1 MCVAVPSRV
10 VEIQEQGL
18 GVVDIEG
25 VRRKVSLILLPE
37 ARVDDYV
44 IVHAGFAIQRIDEEE
59 AMEGLRI
66 LREMAASDP
75 SDQRGEESESDHE
88 E

>member
-18 GVVDIEG
+18 GVVDIGG
-25 VRRKVSLILLPE
+25 VRRKVSLLLLPE

-66 LREMAASDP
+66 LREMAASHS
-75 SDQRGEESESDHE
+75 SDQGGEEDQSDHDE
-88 E
+88 